1 MWFQV
6 RTSNSKPTNHVRDA
20 LNYVRG
26 GVTAFEHNG
35 KFNDKLK
42 KPADAEVYRNAIA
55 SIYRELFERPHDPMY
70 DDGEGFKAD
79 LSNKQY
85 HDSTN
90 LWANNTRLW
99 VDVPPV

>member
-35 KFNDKLK
+35 NFNHKLK

-70 DDGEGFKAD
+70 DDGEGFKDD
-79 LSNKQY
+79 LSKKQY